1 MIILFL
7 SCSEKRFSQIDI
19 VYPAD
24 SIFNVSVSVSS
35 SLVQEWIYSPSL
47 NESNN
52 GKYFEYESNIL
63 LIDSIKLILSEITD
77 VDRGTIYRIIDT
89 SKKTV
94 FIFSVDKPT
103 QTIETKEMN
112 EDYMR
117 LYGLIKRQKFVLK
130 PKSNV
135 SHDSTSYLVPP
146 DPTPPPRLFLNETNK

>member
-1 MIILFL
+1 MIILLL
-7 SCSEKRFSQIDI
+7 SCNEKRFSQIDI

-24 SIFNVSVSVSS
+24 SIFNISVSVSS

-47 NESNN
+47 NESN
-52 GKYFEYESNIL
+52 IL
-63 LIDSIKLILSEITD
+63 LMDSLNSILSEITD

-94 FIFSVDKPT
+94 FFFSVDKPT
-103 QTIETKEMN
+103 QTIVTKEIN

-130 PKSNV
+130 PKSKE
-135 SHDSTSYLVPP
+135 SHDSTSSLVPP